1 MWRFTEMMPFEKKI
15 LTFLLNSYENSS
27 IFRKDNKV
35 KVNISFAFNQ
45 KNLPEYF
52 EESSSVYEEI
62 HARMIQLEKKGFLTI
77 LWKNGKKNHIINKV
91 ILCEQ
96 HLSEIYDYVHRVPK
110 SNNLYQ
116 TTKIL
121 DKWSKLQPMPV
132 LNNFINTLQKRLSQ
146 GKSIKEYV
154 DITEPQEL
162 EKLLLA
168 LKAVEEN
175 KEECFIREFSL
186 THFKDSKYFAS
197 LVGKVCKILKEA
209 VPAYRDMENTD
220 ILSEYQILHMPSYIY
235 LKGQAEVA
243 LGVQE
248 NKAINI
254 GAFKN
259 GLGFSFTASEL
270 AKMQI
275 KADNRKI
282 HKVYTIENL
291 TSFFRFS
298 SEDSIVIYLG
308 GYHNEARRTLLKRI
322 RQALPQAQYFHF
334 GDIDAGGFY
343 IYHHLTEKTGIPFH
357 YYHMDIQTLQKY
369 SAYCKPLTIND
380 RKRLMD
386 LAQKYQENTETISY
400 MLEHNVKLEQECIRE

>member
-1 MWRFTEMMPFEKKI
+1 
-15 LTFLLNSYENSS
+15 
-27 IFRKDNKV
+27 
-35 KVNISFAFNQ
+35 
-45 KNLPEYF
+45 
-52 EESSSVYEEI
+52 
-62 HARMIQLEKKGFLTI
+62 
-77 LWKNGKKNHIINKV
+77 
-91 ILCEQ
+91 
-96 HLSEIYDYVHRVPK
+96 
-110 SNNLYQ
+110 
-116 TTKIL
+116 
-121 DKWSKLQPMPV
+121 
-132 LNNFINTLQKRLSQ
+132 
-146 GKSIKEYV
+146 
-154 DITEPQEL
+154 
-162 EKLLLA
+162 
-168 LKAVEEN
+168 
-175 KEECFIREFSL
+175 
-186 THFKDSKYFAS
+186 
-197 LVGKVCKILKEA
+197 
-209 VPAYRDMENTD
+209 MENTD

-298 SEDSIVIYLG
+298 SQDSIVIYLG

-322 RQALPQAQYFHF
+322 WQALPQAQYFHF